1 MVNKKFSSI
10 FNKPIR
16 LEVTWDADLID
27 MVRCKYV
34 IKAIN
39 ENNLIK
45 NVVDRSNQLIE
56 GLKNI
61 TKIKNL
67 RHAGLLIGFD
77 MENNEIRDK
86 LVSDLFKNSLIV
98 NPTKDKSIRLRPP
111 LTVSSE
117 EIGNALKIFTDCL
130 PN

>member
-1 MVNKKFSSI
+1 
-10 FNKPIR
+10 
-16 LEVTWDADLID
+16 

-39 ENNLIK
+39 ENNLIN

-117 EIGNALKIFTDCL
+117 EIGNALKFSQIAYL
-130 PN
+130 IN